1 VAELD
6 DNVAVMN
13 PEDVWLRPPT
23 LFRSPA
29 PDPGKGVP
37 VGVPVGELVAD
48 VAVVVV
54 PELEGEVVP
63 LLDEVVVLLG
73 LAVVQS
79 EGWDES
85 DPDPDPS
92 DSDSEEEL
100 DEEEEELDD
109 DDDEPEEE
117 EELDDD
123 DELDEEEELD
133 VDVVDESSAQTQV
146 IPVILP
152 TLGSANSAKADGLKS
167 KL

>member
-1 VAELD
+1 VAEFD

-23 LFRSPA
+23 LFMSPA

-79 EGWDES
+79 EDWDES

-92 DSDSEEEL
+92 DPDSEEEL

-123 DELDEEEELD
+123 DEPD